1 MCLALIAETAR
12 PAATEIRDADLTN
25 RDGIGVA
32 YRAPNDRLITWEKGL
47 TVEAAQ
53 ERAATLP
60 LPFIMHFRLATHGGE
75 SPLLCHPF
83 PISRNVGVT
92 LHGQAR
98 ELLFHNG
105 IWNEHARFQRRAA
118 LRGPVSDTRIMAYVL
133 WKESEQEDR
142 TGVAQFIAK
151 QAGRLALFTPEGIE
165 TFGSWTKGSSTL
177 ADTTE
182 GCLYSNL
189 NHCWSRPLP
198 QHSHTSVSAQGG
210 GRNTLC
216 WADDEYDELEL
227 EWEAPLWQT
236 PRKVEQF
243 IACGGCGEPVL
254 DGSEATRIDGKPV
267 CQDCLDHWVTP
278 NRPRRDYF
286 PTH

>member
-12 PAATEIRDADLTN
+12 PTATEIRDAALTN

-32 YRAPNDRLITWEKGL
+32 YRTPHDRLITWEKGL
-47 TVEAAQ
+47 TLEVAQ

-133 WKESEQEDR
+133 WKESAQEDR
-142 TGVAQFIAK
+142 AGVARFIAQ

-165 TFGSWTKGSSTL
+165 TFGSWTAGTSTL

-198 QHSHTSVSAQGG
+198 QYFRGPRAQGSLYAWD
-210 GRNTLC
+210 NDA
-216 WADDEYDELEL
+216 WDDDTDLESGSIL
-227 EWEAPLWQT
+227 EWDAAPT
-236 PRKVEQF
+236 PERV

-254 DGSEATRIDGKPV
+254 DGSEAAKIDGKSV

-278 NRPRRDYF
+278 TQPRRDYF